1 MSTQAKIYKKAQPYG
16 FISAGL
22 LVLILLML
30 LPIVTVII
38 KSTVDNYIVTPK
50 SEYVGLKNYVKILV
64 DNPLFY
70 GALWHTIVFTF
81 FSVVFHLVVGLMF
94 ALLLNYPLRSGLQSL
109 FRVLMIVPWA
119 FTVAIV
125 AINWRLLLD
134 PLGIINHMLKS
145 VGFIDRNIAWFGE
158 PTLAMVALIIVNIWR
173 GYPFI
178 MVSLLAGLQG
188 IPTILYEA
196 GKIDGANV
204 VQRFFHITI
213 PQLRPVILSIGLLDS
228 IWTFRLFPMIWLTTG
243 GGPGHRT
250 ETLSTYTYRLAFNR
264 FKFSEAS
271 AMAVV
276 VLICTSALAVFYIK
290 QQKNSN

>member
-1 MSTQAKIYKKAQPYG
+1 MPSNAKLNKKSQPYW

-22 LVLILLML
+22 LILVLLML
-30 LPIVTVII
+30 LPIITVIL

-50 SEYVGLKNYVKILV
+50 SEFVGLANYKSILS

-70 GALWHTIVFTF
+70 GSLWHTIVFTV
-81 FSVVFHLVVGLMF
+81 FSVVLHLVVGLSF
-94 ALLLNYPLRSGLQSL
+94 AMLLNYPLRSGVQSM
-109 FRVLMIVPWA
+109 FRVLLIVPWA

-134 PLGIINHMLKS
+134 PLGIINHLLKS
-145 VGFIDRNIAWFGE
+145 VGLIDRSIAWFGE
-158 PTLAMVALIIVNIWR
+158 PKMAMAALIMVNLWR

-196 GKIDGANV
+196 GMIDGANV
-204 VQRFFHITI
+204 FQRFSRITL

-250 ETLSTYTYRLAFNR
+250 ETLSTYTYRLAFNQ
-264 FKFSEAS
+264 FKFAEAS
-271 AMAVV
+271 ALAVV
-276 VLICTSALAVFYIK
+276 VLVCTSILAIYYIK
-290 QQKNSN
+290 QQRGTE